1 MGQLQGAQGGSKRAL
16 GVDMFIILM
25 VAMVSQLYT
34 YVKTHLVVRFRY
46 MYLTYYT
53 SIMSQHW
60 NKKKNLKLK
69 SQIITSGMVEQ

>member
-1 MGQLQGAQGGSKRAL
+1 
-16 GVDMFIILM
+16 MFIILM

-60 NKKKNLKLK
+60 NKKKSETKIPDNNKWNGGAVSWDTK
-69 SQIITSGMVEQ
+69 